1 MNKIMNRLSRV
12 FVLALLGLGAV
23 SALAETA
30 GPKPQRVQSSTQLLQ
45 ILRQHQPRYYSGY
58 RPGLTLMADTLAH
71 VSLAGVA
78 IGVWIGTPP
87 VATATVTTLLAAL
100 GIESLRGRK
109 GLLGDRVLAIFL
121 SGSLALSIVI
131 LSAVHGLN
139 GSLLAYLFGSITTV
153 ANTDLWLI
161 LGVALLAFGLFA
173 YYRRQLFYVSF
184 ADDAAAAQGI
194 SVKNFNRLLV
204 ILAALTVAVSMQIV
218 GILLIGA
225 LMVIPVLTAMQFGLT
240 FRRTLQLAVIISVI
254 SVLSGLT
261 ISFYYNLASGGTIV
275 ILALVLF
282 GISLLLHRRPIL
294 PKTAEQINT
303 LRHFATGSRYVR
315 LYVGAESFLS
325 H

>member
-1 MNKIMNRLSRV
+1 M
-12 FVLALLGLGAV
+12 
-23 SALAETA
+23 
-30 GPKPQRVQSSTQLLQ
+30 
-45 ILRQHQPRYYSGY
+45 
-58 RPGLTLMADTLAH
+58 
-71 VSLAGVA
+71 
-78 IGVWIGTPP
+78 
-87 VATATVTTLLAAL
+87 
-100 GIESLRGRK
+100 
-109 GLLGDRVLAIFL
+109 
-121 SGSLALSIVI
+121 
-131 LSAVHGLN
+131 
-139 GSLLAYLFGSITTV
+139 

-161 LGVALLAFGLFA
+161 LGVALLAFGLIA

-282 GISLLLHRRPIL
+282 GISSIGGQCFQ
-294 PKTAEQINT
+294 K
-303 LRHFATGSRYVR
+303 
-315 LYVGAESFLS
+315 
-325 H
+325 